1 MKEVAGQLRLKLAAF
16 RELAAFAQFGSD
28 LDPATKRELDIGQR
42 LMRLLRQSQYLPMPV
57 ERQIA
62 VIWAATF
69 PAKPQND
76 EFKDPKKYP
85 EGMFI
90 LDVDV
95 DDMQDFEK
103 ELLSYMD
110 GNAADCLKEIRE
122 TGKLTKELEKKLF
135 DHVSK
140 FRTAFLASRKKK

>member
-1 MKEVAGQLRLKLAAF
+1 MQLLKQGQY
-16 RELAAFAQFGSD
+16 Q
-28 LDPATKRELDIGQR
+28 
-42 LMRLLRQSQYLPMPV
+42 PMPV
-57 ERQIA
+57 ERQIV

-76 EFKDPKKYP
+76 EYKDPKKYP

-90 LDVDV
+90 LDIDV
-95 DDMQDFEK
+95 DDMQNFEK

-110 GNAADCLKEIRE
+110 GNAPDVLKEIRE
-122 TGKLTKELEKKLF
+122 TGKITKEMEKKLF
-135 DHVSK
+135 DHVSR